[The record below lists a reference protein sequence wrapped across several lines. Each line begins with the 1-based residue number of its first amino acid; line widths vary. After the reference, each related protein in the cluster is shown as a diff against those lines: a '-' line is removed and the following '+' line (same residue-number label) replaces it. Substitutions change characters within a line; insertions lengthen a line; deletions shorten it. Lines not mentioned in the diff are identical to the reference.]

1 MTRKL
6 KLGRQMVCWKAN
18 AMGEGW
24 ILGTAAA
31 MIVSLLLSAVW
42 LVAAVVLL
50 VFLVDDILLSAA
62 IAAVTTAVFGFW
74 IFYSLLKKMDERG

>member
-1 MTRKL
+1 MT
-6 KLGRQMVCWKAN
+6 CWKAS

-24 ILGTAAA
+24 IFGTAAA
-31 MIVSLLLSAVW
+31 MTVSLLLSAVW

-50 VFLVDDILLSAA
+50 VFLIDDVLLSAA